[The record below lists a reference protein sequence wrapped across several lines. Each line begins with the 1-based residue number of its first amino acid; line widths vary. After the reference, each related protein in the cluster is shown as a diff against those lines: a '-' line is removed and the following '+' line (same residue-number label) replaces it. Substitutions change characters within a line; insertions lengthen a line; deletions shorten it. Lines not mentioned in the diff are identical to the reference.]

1 MKKKSP
7 LPVYETN
14 ERVFAKVKGFPH
26 WPACVTCPNDAKGIR
41 YKVFF
46 YGTYETALVKTEDMQ
61 RYNDTTKE
69 KFGKQKRKGFADA
82 MDEIE
87 NRPEVGYLTLQEIPE
102 GQVMLEG
109 GTSGDTILEESSLDS
124 SSVDESKTEAKPE
137 ETPVEAKSPTPPPAE
152 LVKPA
157 ATKKGTKRKATAAVE
172 SPATPAAK
180 QAKKEAPKTPKTP
193 ATPASDPA
201 PAAAKQA
208 KKEAPKTPKTPK
220 TPATPASDPAPA
232 ATSTPAAPS
241 TPGGEEKTSRS
252 GRVIK
257 PKKFEDEN
265 DTPKVTTV
273 EDGVPNAKAF
283 APKRNDRKMWVVSK
297 ATGDTIEINMDKE
310 RPGSFESLEEEVEWD
325 RLSAKNALRFK
336 KLIESGQYIPA
347 EILSRI
353 EEKINRTPEDDAVIR
368 QFLKMSNIRE
378 KVGTFFLGHKFQ
390 ASLMILFWF

>member
-273 EDGVPNAKAF
+273 IATLVKDPLF
-283 APKRNDRKMWVVSK
+283 ND
-297 ATGDTIEINMDKE
+297 
-310 RPGSFESLEEEVEWD
+310 SFEIFCM
-325 RLSAKNALRFK
+325 KFYFP
-336 KLIESGQYIPA
+336 I
-347 EILSRI
+347 
-353 EEKINRTPEDDAVIR
+353 
-368 QFLKMSNIRE
+368 FLP
-378 KVGTFFLGHKFQ
+378 F
-390 ASLMILFWF
+390 